1 MSFHRYKINE
11 IFSSAD
17 GTVQF
22 IELAVDAFNGEDRW
36 EAQALV
42 VRQGSTTHSFTFP
55 RNLPST
61 TTANTTVLVATQA
74 FADLGIVRP
83 DYIVPTSFLFT
94 GGAAT
99 VDFAGV
105 DSLSYTSLPT
115 DGTRS
120 LDRNLLMA
128 VNSPTNFARASG
140 SVVVPGVQ
148 AITGTEGADQLLGS
162 AGADRIDGLGGND
175 VLDGLGGADQ
185 LIGGAGLDTAI
196 FHGLRSASPI
206 GPAAATVSGPDG
218 ADTLASIERLRYN
231 DISVAFDANAAAGQ
245 TAKLL
250 SAVFG
255 SAFLKNPQFVGIGL
269 SYFDSG
275 RTYSAV
281 ADLAIHARLGA
292 TLTDL
297 DLVKLL
303 YTNVVGTAPD
313 TATTSAFVGLITSGQ
328 LNQVSLTLLAADHA
342 LNLAR
347 VDLAGLAQ
355 NGIDYLPFSG

>member
-1 MSFHRYKINE
+1 MSFHLYKINE

-22 IELAVDAFNGEDRW
+22 IELAVGAFNGQGLLSGHTLE
-36 EAQALV
+36 
-42 VRQGSTTHSFTFP
+42 VRQGGVTHTFTFP
-55 RNLPST
+55 TNLPST
-61 TTANTTVLVATQA
+61 ATANTTVLLATQA
-74 FADLGIVRP
+74 FADLGAVRP
-83 DYIVPTSFLFT
+83 DYILPANFLFT
-94 GGAAT
+94 SGAAT
-99 VDFAGV
+99 VDFGGV
-105 DSLSYTSLPT
+105 DSVIYTSLPA

-120 LDRNLLMA
+120 LDRNLVSA
-128 VNSPTNFARASG
+128 VNSPTNFARATG

-148 AITGTEGADQLLGS
+148 TITGTEGADQLLGS

-185 LIGGAGLDTAI
+185 LTGGAGLDTAV
-196 FHGLRSASPI
+196 FHGLRAASTI
-206 GPAAATVSGPDG
+206 GAAAATVAGPDG
-218 ADTLASIERLRYN
+218 ADTLTGIERLRFN

-255 SAFLKNPQFVGIGL
+255 SSFLKNAQFVGIGL

-281 ADLAIHARLGA
+281 ADLAFHARLGA
-292 TLTDL
+292 TPTNA
-297 DLVKLL
+297 DLVRLL

-313 TATTSAFVGLITSGQ
+313 TATTNAFVGLITSGQ
-328 LNQVSLTLLAADHA
+328 FTQASLTVLAADHP
-342 LNLAR
+342 LNLAL
-347 VDLAGLAQ
+347 VDLTGLAQ